1 MREFLWDFS
10 GLSFQTSFIIDWS
23 NPEIIY
29 AQKSQSLSQA
39 EIQAANPSIASGCD
53 ARTTHTIKDKVLIIS
68 KMWFNE
74 FNSMQTRVK
83 NGKQVVQPEKSS

>member
-1 MREFLWDFS
+1 MGFS
-10 GLSFQTSFIIDWS
+10 GAFFPNVIDWS

-53 ARTTHTIKDKVLIIS
+53 ARTNPHHK
-68 KMWFNE
+68 
-74 FNSMQTRVK
+74 R
-83 NGKQVVQPEKSS
+83 